1 MSATVKDKFQVQ
13 GIATDQLGN
22 VLQVGGGCAPD
33 AGEQREMCLSMPRA
47 GFRRLGVRGLSPLC

>member
-1 MSATVKDKFQVQ
+1 MSATVKDKLQVQ

-22 VLQVGGGCAPD
+22 VLQVGGGSD
-33 AGEQREMCLSMPRA
+33 AGEQREMCLSTPRA